1 MYIINY
7 YICEKT
13 YKIMIKLNTGWSV
26 FDNAKNAAE
35 ACFLLLRGYDF
46 GINIVD
52 VDYEEP
58 DTKIKG
64 TAEELYNTAKNY
76 SYKTYSQLDMS
87 LFEITFYEEIHLLLT
102 IEEEIDK
109 KE

>member
-13 YKIMIKLNTGWSV
+13 FKIMIKLNTGWSV
-26 FDNAKNAAE
+26 FDNAKNAGE
-35 ACFLLLRGYDF
+35 ACFLLLKGYSF
-46 GINIVD
+46 GINVVD

-64 TAEELYNTAKNY
+64 TAEELLQTAKNFNY
-76 SYKTYSQLDMS
+76 RTYSQLDMS
-87 LFEITFYEEIHLLLT
+87 LFEITFYEEINLLLT
-102 IEEEIDK
+102 ISDQKDK